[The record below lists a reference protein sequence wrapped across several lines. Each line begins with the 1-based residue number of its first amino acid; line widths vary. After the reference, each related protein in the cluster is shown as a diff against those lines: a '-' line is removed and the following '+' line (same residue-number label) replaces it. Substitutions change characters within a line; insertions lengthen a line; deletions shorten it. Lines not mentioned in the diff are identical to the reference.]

1 MNPLTNPRSLFLGIA
16 LGACLIATSA
26 AAAEQI
32 WLSGVDP
39 VVQADRGGVA
49 TASDF
54 MELFQQSAPWRRAA
68 AAIQV
73 FKVSTQFLHR
83 SSNADLAAVIQD
95 LRRRHI
101 ALAMEAEILVAT
113 TRCGNGIPGYTTT
126 AVIKKAAERVAA
138 QGGEIAY
145 VAFDEPMTWG
155 HFARRACQY
164 TTEEVVDNIAPSVKA
179 LKAVF
184 PAVRF
189 GDIEPVTDQTSGR
202 LSEILKFAALFKAK
216 TGKPLTFLQ
225 ADLIW
230 QNNWRPQL
238 TVWKSRLHAAGLS
251 YGVVIDGDP
260 GDHSALAWTGHAVQR
275 YHELV
280 ADPTISP
287 DAFIIQSWQ
296 ARPTHTLPEDNPGTL
311 TSVVVQTV
319 VH

>member
-1 MNPLTNPRSLFLGIA
+1 LTNSIFPVVCVV
-16 LGACLIATSA
+16 LGAALICAPADA
-26 AAAEQI
+26 AQQI

-39 VVQADRGGVA
+39 VVQADRGGRA
-49 TASDF
+49 ESDF
-54 MELFQQSAPWRRAA
+54 MDLFRPNAPWRGAA
-68 AAIQV
+68 AAVQV
-73 FKVSTQFLHR
+73 FKLSTQFLQR
-83 SSNADLAAVIQD
+83 SSDSDLAAVIQD

-113 TRCGNGIPGYTTT
+113 PRCGNGVPGYTTT
-126 AVIKKAAERVAA
+126 AVIRKAAQRVAA

-155 HFARRACQY
+155 HFAHRACQY
-164 TTEEVVDNIAPSVKA
+164 PTEDLVENIAPNIRA

-202 LSEILKFAALFKAK
+202 LGEILRFAELFKAK
-216 TGKPLTFLQ
+216 TGEPLSFLQ

-238 TVWKSRLHAAGLS
+238 TVWKSRLHAAGLA

-260 GDHSALAWTGHAVQR
+260 ADSSDLVWTRHAVQR
-275 YHELV
+275 YRELA
-280 ADPTISP
+280 ADTTLSP
-287 DAFIIQSWQ
+287 DACSIQSWQ
-296 ARPTHTLPEDNPGTL
+296 PRPTPMWPEDDPGSL
-311 TSVVVQTV
+311 TGVVVQTV
-319 VH
+319 GR